1 MTKAKRELS
10 PWGKACKIQMLT
22 QGKSLG
28 DLSRATAFSRT
39 YISSIINGRII
50 APEET
55 IQTISRALDVDA
67 GLPR

>member
-10 PWGKACKIQMLT
+10 PWGKECKIQMLS

-28 DLSRATAFSRT
+28 DLSKATNFSRT
-39 YISSIINGRII
+39 YISSIINGRTI

-55 IQTISRALDVDA
+55 IRTISRALDVDE

>member
-10 PWGKACKIQMLT
+10 PWGKECKIQMLS

-28 DLSRATAFSRT
+28 DLSRDTKFSRT
-39 YISSIINGRII
+39 YISAIINGRTV

-55 IQTISRALDVDA
+55 IMTISKALDVDA